1 VSDAPLSGIRVLE
14 LGTLIAGP
22 FAARLL
28 SDLGAE
34 VIKVEAPDRPD
45 PMRAWG
51 AVRHEGRSLWWP
63 VQSRG
68 KRLITLNL
76 REERGQRLCRE
87 LVRHVDVLIEN
98 FRPGTMEK
106 WNLGPEELEAIN
118 PRLVYARVSG
128 FGQTGPYAKRGGFA
142 AAGEAM
148 SGLRHLN
155 GFPDQPPPRTG
166 LSLGDSLSGMFA
178 VIGILT
184 ALLERKESDSGQTI
198 DASILESCFA
208 MLESV
213 APEYHRAGAVRGPQG
228 TGLASNAPS
237 NIYRSRDDK
246 WLVIAANNDNL
257 WPRLCGAMGRDELAD
272 DERYAT
278 HDARSQHADEL
289 DELIGNWART
299 LDAEE
304 LESLLVDAGVV
315 VAPVNTIAEV
325 FEDPHA
331 REREMLVGVEDAEL
345 GEVLGPAVVPKLSR
359 TPGRR
364 RFTSTWKA
372 GEANDDVFGD
382 LLGIDAD
389 EREQLAAEGIV

>member
-1 VSDAPLSGIRVLE
+1 VSDGPLSGIRILE

-28 SDLGAE
+28 SDLGAGGS
-34 VIKVEAPDRPD
+34 KGEAPGRGD
-45 PMRAWG
+45 PMRDWG

-63 VQSRG
+63 VQTRS

-76 REERGQRLCRE
+76 REARGQALCRD

-98 FRPGTMEK
+98 FRPGTMER
-106 WNLGPEELEAIN
+106 WNLGPADLEPVN
-118 PRLVYARVSG
+118 PRLIYARVSG
-128 FGQTGPYAKRGGFA
+128 FGQTGPYAPRGGFA

-184 ALLERKESDSGQTI
+184 ALLERKDSETGQTV

-213 APEYHRAGAVRGPQG
+213 APEYHRAGVVRGPQG
-228 TGLASNAPS
+228 TGLVNNAPS

-246 WLVIAANNDNL
+246 WMVIAANNDNL
-257 WPRLCGAMGRDELAD
+257 WPRLCGAMAREDLAE
-272 DERYAT
+272 DERFAT
-278 HDARSQHADEL
+278 HDGRTAHEDEL
-289 DELIGNWART
+289 DALIGRWAQEH
-299 LDAEE
+299 DAAEIE
-304 LESLLVDAGVV
+304 AILVDAGVV
-315 VAPVNTIAEV
+315 VAPVNTIADL

-331 REREMLVGVEDAEL
+331 RERELLVAVEDDEL
-345 GEVLGPAVVPKLSR
+345 GDVLGPAVVPKLSR
-359 TPGRR
+359 TPGRQ
-364 RFTSTWKA
+364 RFTSTWTA

-389 EREQLAAEGIV
+389 EREQLAAEGIM